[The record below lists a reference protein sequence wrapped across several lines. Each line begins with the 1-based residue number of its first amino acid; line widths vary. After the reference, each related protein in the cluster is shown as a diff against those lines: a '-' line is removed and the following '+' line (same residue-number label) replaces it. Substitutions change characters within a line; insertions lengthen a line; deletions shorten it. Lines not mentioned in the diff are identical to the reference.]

1 MPYYPEHSF
10 IIGLATIRRERRLPS
25 GAIGEV
31 VVREH
36 QRVEASDVVL
46 EGSVPGDFVIL
57 SALERLGLRTPD
69 QLTEDMFEVQVGN
82 LVERGQILATRGKGR
97 GAKTVKAP
105 TDAVVARI
113 EGGQIILQVNPR
125 PVQIRAMCPGEITSV
140 RGNTEVLLETVGA
153 LIQCAWGNGKRA
165 YSTYKPEPAEG
176 IESLKGEALLQ
187 QYRSTAII
195 MTRPILSTMVF
206 NAAVEQEVVAIIAP
220 SMHADLR
227 EAALRQTIPIVL
239 TEGFGE
245 QQMSEIVYN
254 LLRDNIGRPAMID
267 ATEPARWSPDRPE
280 IVIPLPSGGALP
292 PAPEADRPLA
302 EGAVVR
308 ITRAPYAGM
317 TGRVRRVSET
327 PRAVENGLR
336 LAGAEVQLSSGRTV
350 FVPLANLEMLG
361 RAADAQGTGGL

>member
-10 IIGLATIRRERRLPS
+10 IVGLATIRRERRLPH

-36 QRVEASDVVL
+36 QRVEASDIVL
-46 EGSVPGDFVIL
+46 QGTVPGDFIIL
-57 SALERLGLRTPD
+57 NALEPLGLRVAGE
-69 QLTEDMFEVQVGN
+69 LTAEMLEVKVGD
-82 LVERGQILATRGKGR
+82 LVERGQVIATKGHGR
-97 GAKTVKAP
+97 GARTIKAP
-105 TDAVVARI
+105 AEAVIARI
-113 EGGQIILQVNPR
+113 EGGQIILQVNPKA
-125 PVQIRAMCPGEITSV
+125 VEIRAMVPGDITSV
-140 RGNTEVLLETVGA
+140 RGNAEVLLETVGA

-165 YSTYKPEPAEG
+165 YSTYKPEPSEG

-195 MTRPILSTMVF
+195 MTRPILSTAVF
-206 NAAVEQEVVAIIAP
+206 TAAIEQEVVAIIAP

-227 EAALRQTIPIVL
+227 EGALRQSIPVIL

-245 QQMSEIVYN
+245 RQMSEIVYN

-267 ATEPARWSPDRPE
+267 ATEPARWSPGRPE
-280 IVIPLPSGGALP
+280 IIIPLPSGGTMP
-292 PAPEADRPLA
+292 STPEADQPLV
-302 EGAVVR
+302 EGAMVR
-308 ITRAPYAGM
+308 VTRAPYAGM
-317 TGRVRRVSET
+317 AGRVRRVFDT

-350 FVPLANLEMLG
+350 VVPLANLEMLG
-361 RAADAQGTGGL
+361 RAADAPGMGG